1 MRLFSSLSCTILFL
15 TVAATAWAQDA
26 HDAAPAAAGH
36 DDAHGATGLPQLDI
50 STFPSQIFWL
60 LVMGLTLYVLM
71 AKFAL
76 PKIEQIMHAR
86 NEFVRDNLHRAAE
99 LRHKAENVK
108 MDYDRTLHQAENN
121 AKDFLANT
129 VKDLRDKHD
138 ATLQNALSAITSRTA
153 EVEARLQREKDTVMQ
168 TLDHHAARL
177 ADEIMLNVFETKPA
191 SL

>member
-1 MRLFSSLSCTILFL
+1 MRLLSSLSSATLFL
-15 TVAATAWAQDA
+15 IVATTAWAQDA

-60 LVMGLTLYVLM
+60 VIMGITLYVLM
-71 AKFAL
+71 AKCAL
-76 PKIEQIMHAR
+76 PRIEKIMQSR
-86 NEFVRDNLHRAAE
+86 NEFVRDNLHRAAD

-121 AKDFLANT
+121 AKDFLTNT
-129 VKDLRDKHD
+129 VKDMRGKHE
-138 ATLQNALSAITSRTA
+138 AALQNALSAIITHTA
-153 EVEARLQREKDTVMQ
+153 EAEARLQREKDTVMQ
-168 TLDHHAARL
+168 TLDHHAVRL